1 MTSLTEQEQEAINAW
16 LTKNQPKKF
25 PTGYSAI
32 VDEFG
37 NKRAGLKF
45 RLASLSKR
53 IRKLRGHTSMT
64 YEEIAIRLA
73 VNADEVMASCIKHNI
88 STADQ

>member
-1 MTSLTEQEQEAINAW
+1 MTILTDQEREAISAW
-16 LTKNQPKKF
+16 MNKNKPRKF

-32 VDEFG
+32 YDEFG

-53 IRKLRGHTSMT
+53 IRRLRGHEVMT
-64 YEEIAIRLA
+64 YEQIAHHLA
-73 VNADEVMASCIKHNI
+73 VNADEVMASCLKHNI
-88 STADQ
+88 PTADQ